1 MDAALQRGRRQ
12 VVAEGLPAILRIFE
26 RLGTCKMQAPA
37 MVDDEVTRWIGELG
51 RGDQQAAQA
60 IFERYFDR
68 LVFLARRHLEGL
80 PRRAADEED
89 VALSAMDSFCR
100 GVGDG
105 RYPQLH
111 DRHDLWRLLVTLT
124 VHKSVDQARAVRA
137 RKRGAGRVRG
147 ESAFVSDDSSSRVGI
162 EQVMGREPTPAFA
175 AMVAENCTALL
186 EALGDETLKKV
197 ALCKMEG
204 YSNEEIASKLGYTTR
219 TVERKLSRIRD
230 KWQRGGGP

>member
-1 MDAALQRGRRQ
+1 MGM
-12 VVAEGLPAILRIFE
+12 AE
-26 RLGTCKMQAPA
+26 
-37 MVDDEVTRWIGELG
+37 DEVTRWIGQLG
-51 RGDQQAAQA
+51 RGDREAAQA
-60 IFERYFDR
+60 IFEKYFDR

-89 VALSAMDSFCR
+89 VALSAMNSFCR

-105 RYPQLH
+105 RYPRLR

-137 RKRGAGRVRG
+137 RKRGGGRVRG
-147 ESAFVSDDSSSRVGI
+147 ESAFVSHASSSRVGI

-175 AMVAENCTALL
+175 AMVAENCAALL
-186 EALGDETLKKV
+186 ESLADETLKNV

-204 YSNEEIASKLGYTTR
+204 YSNEEIATKLGYTTR

-230 KWQRGGGP
+230 KWQQEAGP